1 VGAAGTEAK
10 AQNLGRLEVRRR
22 QPAAPLWSVPQA
34 TMPFNVNRHAESPH
48 CRHEKVF
55 TFLGNVSTRFGGG
68 LGRWL
73 GLLNSPRLFGLS
85 HSSGDW

>member
-1 VGAAGTEAK
+1 MGAAGTEAK

-55 TFLGNVSTRFGGG
+55 TFSGECL
-68 LGRWL
+68 
-73 GLLNSPRLFGLS
+73 
-85 HSSGDW
+85 HSFRGWVGALAGAVEQP